1 MKPDILTS
9 TINYYSL
16 LKNISLAGHDLY
28 SQYWVSQGR
37 KTESLKPA
45 WLQQV
50 SREGH
55 TEKCLKKK
63 KTNKQT
69 LMLLYSMLNS
79 KLCMCVCMLFLH
91 SI

>member
-16 LKNISLAGHDLY
+16 LKNISLAGHGLY

-50 SREGH
+50 SHEGH
-55 TEKCLKKK
+55 TEKCLKKP
-63 KTNKQT
+63 NQQT
-69 LMLLYSMLNS
+69 KPNVTVLYAEL
-79 KLCMCVCMLFLH
+79 
-91 SI
+91 